1 MWANTVSLEHG
12 TCRAPERART
22 EAAKHMARPSEASGC
37 PAPPPPSDAEPGT
50 QTSRTEA
57 RLCGERA
64 RPAGSVFHSTSSGGA
79 AASPPQEAR
88 IRETGAAAHGKE
100 KRPRSGGGRHP
111 SEQLRPPPGTS
122 RSARGRRPRVPP
134 RVRATVCALSGGC
147 HSEGAGRLCIKPG
160 ARRFSEAPRQ
170 PLRSTG

>member
-1 MWANTVSLEHG
+1 
-12 TCRAPERART
+12 
-22 EAAKHMARPSEASGC
+22 MARPS
-37 PAPPPPSDAEPGT
+37 
-50 QTSRTEA
+50 EA

-88 IRETGAAAHGKE
+88 IRGTK

>member
-1 MWANTVSLEHG
+1 
-12 TCRAPERART
+12 
-22 EAAKHMARPSEASGC
+22 MARPSEASGC
-37 PAPPPPSDAEPGT
+37 PAPPPPSDAESAHAGGGERAPSSAALRAAARRPGT

-88 IRETGAAAHGKE
+88 IREETGAAAHGKE

>member
-1 MWANTVSLEHG
+1 MPSPRTRGGGSG
-12 TCRAPERART
+12 PRAALRCARPRADRARRR
-22 EAAKHMARPSEASGC
+22 AAPRHGSVERGPALQARFFTAPRRA
-37 PAPPPPSDAEPGT
+37 ALRPPPRRRRGSGDGELQP
-50 QTSRTEA
+50 QTPDVMGSGA
-57 RLCGERA
+57 RE
-64 RPAGSVFHSTSSGGA
+64 
-79 AASPPQEAR
+79 
-88 IRETGAAAHGKE
+88 ETGAAAHGKE